1 MLYQNIHDVSYVQLI
16 RGRFFSCIFFGESG
30 LGMGGMASG
39 IGGTGSGMFSAVLES
54 GMGKLSSTV
63 TSVYSLLESFL
74 PNKLTG

>member
-1 MLYQNIHDVSYVQLI
+1 
-16 RGRFFSCIFFGESG
+16 
-30 LGMGGMASG
+30 MGGMASG